1 LNATTQPATES
12 PARDGRVF
20 VETPAEVEEA
30 AKAYLAADLAWK
42 AGLSRD
48 NLPFAERTR
57 LYEEAM
63 ETERALVR
71 AMEAAQGPWA
81 RLAGYYEVGGRIWVG
96 FDKVSPD
103 GLTLVVKRTRPVFAA
118 RRPR

>member
-1 LNATTQPATES
+1 MTPTTTTTEA

-30 AKAYLAADLAWK
+30 AKAYFAADLAWK

-71 AMEAAQGPWA
+71 AMEAAQGLWA
-81 RLAGYYEVGGRIWVG
+81 RLCGYYATCGVFVG

-103 GLTLVVKRTRPVFAA
+103 GLTLVIKRTRPVFAKKGA
-118 RRPR
+118 R